1 MLSANQVLKRI
12 ADKSAHKRPGTVS
25 CDGRSL
31 IAQSFAVAR
40 ISWRSC
46 LIHFYM
52 LSRDPVDE
60 AGEPGIPLYVCGD
73 PDAAIR

>member
-1 MLSANQVLKRI
+1 VLLTNQALKRI
-12 ADKSAHKRPGTVS
+12 ANKSAHKRRAGQLRRPLS
-25 CDGRSL
+25 
-31 IAQSFAVAR
+31 AQSLAAAR
-40 ISWRSC
+40 ISWGSC

>member
-1 MLSANQVLKRI
+1 
-12 ADKSAHKRPGTVS
+12 
-25 CDGRSL
+25 
-31 IAQSFAVAR
+31 
-40 ISWRSC
+40 

-52 LSRDPVDE
+52 VSRDPVDE